1 MNRKLRYYE
10 KIGMLIAII
19 KNDYPSKISKDFSSK
34 IMSSISSENNLLM
47 SNLKFFKFS
56 SLAKVASVFL
66 FALTTV
72 YILQFNDNKIKYTGT
87 LIDKEYSHPTRNV
100 TNQSQ
105 DCDNRDTMDSAKLK
119 NKCN

>member
-72 YILQFNDNKIKYTGT
+72 YILQFNDNKITYTGT

-100 TNQSQ
+100 TNQYQ
-105 DCDNRDTMDSAKLK
+105 DCDNRDTIDSAKLK